1 MKNAFADRTVIV
13 TGASSGIGRETVL
26 AFARAGANVV
36 LAARRLELL
45 EAIRAEF
52 PDGSDRMLCLRTD
65 VTVDDDVARLVETAL
80 ARFGRID
87 ILVNNAGAGLR
98 ALVTDVAAEDVQRVM
113 DLNLFAPVRS
123 IKAVLPAMKRQGRGQ
138 IVNVGS
144 VLSVVATPRN
154 SIYCASKFA
163 LLALSDALRM
173 ELDGTGIEV
182 IAILPGYTD
191 TPFFDNMVR
200 YDGSAH
206 LSPFRGQSPEKVARV
221 LLNACLKHKRQVA
234 LTAPGR
240 TGLWMKR
247 FAPRLLDFALRRSI

>member
-1 MKNAFADRTVIV
+1 MKNAFVDRTVIV

-45 EAIRAEF
+45 EKIRAEL
-52 PDGSDRMLCLRTD
+52 PGAGDRLFCLRTD
-65 VTVDDDVARLVETAL
+65 VTVDDDVARLVDATL

-98 ALVTDVAAEDVQRVM
+98 ALVADVRPEDAHRVM
-113 DLNLFAPVRS
+113 ELNLFGPLRCLQ
-123 IKAVLPAMKRQGRGQ
+123 AVLPVMKRQGRGQ

-173 ELDGTGIEV
+173 ELKGTGIEV
-182 IAILPGYTD
+182 IVILPGYTD

-200 YDGSAH
+200 TDGSAH
-206 LSPFRGQSPEKVARV
+206 LSPFRGQAPDKVARA
-221 LLNACLKHKRQVA
+221 LLDACRHHKRQVA
-234 LTAPGR
+234 LTASGKM
-240 TGLWMKR
+240 GIWMKR
-247 FAPRLLDFALRRSI
+247 FAPRLLDFALKRSV